1 MLLNLIEGIFQLL
14 AGTSNYD
21 LFILN
26 DKNSRKKIKMLE
38 LQNHFYQH
46 TGYSGYGLM

>member
-1 MLLNLIEGIFQLL
+1 MEYGLRWNVTELIEGIFQLL

-26 DKNSRKKIKMLE
+26 DKNSRKKN
-38 LQNHFYQH
+38 QNA
-46 TGYSGYGLM
+46 

>member
-1 MLLNLIEGIFQLL
+1 MLPNQTEGILKLL

-38 LQNHFYQH
+38 LQNNLYQH
-46 TGYSGYGLM
+46 TGCSGYVLM